1 MKFLTIAFFC
11 FFSTT
16 VFSQMRYQA
25 DDILN
30 ELKKL
35 NSFHMDKYSD
45 YTVLN
50 PGDSHRSKT
59 NILSKS
65 LYFEGL
71 MNLFKIYADDEYYQ
85 FAEDWSIY
93 NEWELAGGSNTK
105 NITDYYS
112 GKVYIDLFKLA
123 PEGAR
128 IRSIRSSCE
137 MYINSVSQLDYI
149 DESFFFIVAPIL
161 SKMSSLSHEKLFAD
175 RAIERLNLYKRKET
189 FNKKMNLWGV
199 TNSKKCINNY
209 IRTGE
214 NEMIL
219 YGMLAIINDLDEQ
232 DTRRA
237 PLIKDFHKA
246 TSNYRKFTNNP
257 KLLSNENLSNIDKDE
272 LISEL
277 IWLYILSKGINSGLL
292 KADDYIYYI
301 DNMLNNCILS
311 MITKDGSL
319 RGDLIKSKGNI
330 KLYNE
335 FFSNEEAMSGLIL
348 TIGSE
353 IYKSYIMYS
362 NM

>member
-161 SKMSSLSHEKLFAD
+161 SKMSSLSHEKLFTD
-175 RAIERLNLYKRKET
+175 RVMEILNLYKRK
-189 FNKKMNLWGV
+189 
-199 TNSKKCINNY
+199 
-209 IRTGE
+209 
-214 NEMIL
+214 
-219 YGMLAIINDLDEQ
+219 
-232 DTRRA
+232 
-237 PLIKDFHKA
+237 
-246 TSNYRKFTNNP
+246 
-257 KLLSNENLSNIDKDE
+257 
-272 LISEL
+272 
-277 IWLYILSKGINSGLL
+277 
-292 KADDYIYYI
+292 
-301 DNMLNNCILS
+301 
-311 MITKDGSL
+311 
-319 RGDLIKSKGNI
+319 
-330 KLYNE
+330 
-335 FFSNEEAMSGLIL
+335 
-348 TIGSE
+348 
-353 IYKSYIMYS
+353 
-362 NM
+362 